1 MQDCSKGCH
10 KCWSRVEKDN
20 TFEQEKKNLLL
31 KLFDANELINS
42 VKIENVSLIEK
53 VKSLEFELSIVRE
66 QLDRSSTS
74 KLDDMLN
81 IQKTIFDK
89 TGLGFF
95 ESGSTSVVWPPKFI
109 PATSTSVVHP
119 SLSEVKVP
127 QEEVLA
133 SRRTR
138 VDLSESKP
146 KNPNQFGS
154 KKQHKP

>member
-1 MQDCSKGCH
+1 M
-10 KCWSRVEKDN
+10 
-20 TFEQEKKNLLL
+20 
-31 KLFDANELINS
+31 
-42 VKIENVSLIEK
+42 SLIDK

-66 QLDRSSTS
+66 QLDRSSSS

-89 TGLGFF
+89 TGLRFF

-109 PATSTSVVHP
+109 PTTSTSVVHP

-127 QEEVLA
+127 KEEVLA

-138 VDLSESKP
+138 VNLSMSKP
-146 KNPNQFGS
+146 KNLNQSKS
-154 KKQHKP
+154 KKQQKIGRASCRERV

>member
-1 MQDCSKGCH
+1 M
-10 KCWSRVEKDN
+10 
-20 TFEQEKKNLLL
+20 

-53 VKSLEFELSIVRE
+53 VKSLEFELSIVRK

-95 ESGSTSVVWPPKFI
+95 ESGSTSVV
-109 PATSTSVVHP
+109 
-119 SLSEVKVP
+119 
-127 QEEVLA
+127 
-133 SRRTR
+133 
-138 VDLSESKP
+138 
-146 KNPNQFGS
+146 
-154 KKQHKP
+154 

>member
-1 MQDCSKGCH
+1 M
-10 KCWSRVEKDN
+10 
-20 TFEQEKKNLLL
+20 
-31 KLFDANELINS
+31 
-42 VKIENVSLIEK
+42 SLIEK

-109 PATSTSVVHP
+109 PATSTSIVHP

-127 QEEVLA
+127 KEEVLA

>member
-1 MQDCSKGCH
+1 M
-10 KCWSRVEKDN
+10 
-20 TFEQEKKNLLL
+20 

-89 TGLGFF
+89 TGLRFF
-95 ESGSTSVVWPPKFI
+95 ESGSTSVV
-109 PATSTSVVHP
+109 
-119 SLSEVKVP
+119 
-127 QEEVLA
+127 
-133 SRRTR
+133 
-138 VDLSESKP
+138 
-146 KNPNQFGS
+146 
-154 KKQHKP
+154 

>member
-1 MQDCSKGCH
+1 M
-10 KCWSRVEKDN
+10 
-20 TFEQEKKNLLL
+20 LL

-89 TGLGFF
+89 TGLRFF
-95 ESGSTSVVWPPKFI
+95 ESGSTSVV
-109 PATSTSVVHP
+109 
-119 SLSEVKVP
+119 
-127 QEEVLA
+127 
-133 SRRTR
+133 
-138 VDLSESKP
+138 
-146 KNPNQFGS
+146 
-154 KKQHKP
+154 